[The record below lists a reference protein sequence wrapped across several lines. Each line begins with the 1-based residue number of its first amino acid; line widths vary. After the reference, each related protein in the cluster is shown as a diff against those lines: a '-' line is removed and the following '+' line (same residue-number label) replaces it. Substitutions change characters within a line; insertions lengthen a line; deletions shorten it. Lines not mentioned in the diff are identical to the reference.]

1 MDARDE
7 AYDRLTGAD
16 PADGATTR
24 DGVLRAKVDALTGDV
39 GTPAAGAAGAADG
52 AGGSAGSDSAAA
64 TGAAPVPVPGG
75 TTEGAQDAPDGTV
88 DELAPRRRRRPALL
102 VAAVVAGAV
111 VVGGGGF
118 AVGAVT
124 AGEELPASDAL
135 PPITLGG
142 GQGAAGGPP
151 EAAGVRAGAATEEMS
166 AAADSA
172 TSYDTMMPSWFD
184 GRATFSQ
191 QGLSTT
197 GGEAT
202 AYAYDATQ
210 VATQEGAA
218 RAADALGVE
227 GEPRWE
233 GGSWSVGPTDGA
245 GPTLWMSAD
254 ATAYLSYN
262 APAADPW
269 RCEETVALQD
279 QQAASDA
286 GDPDVQIPECTQPT
300 GTVSAKKAV
309 GELTAVMERLG
320 VDPDGFEFEPS
331 TDSEPGSRW
340 ITAHEVVDGQRTGAA
355 WSATVSKE
363 GVAWLDGF
371 LATRT
376 ELGTYPV
383 ISPAD
388 AVERLGDPRF
398 GQNLWPVTYSPAL
411 ETRMMEEPT
420 DSGPTAP
427 PAPPAAGDAV
437 PWPVTDVTIT
447 EARLGLAQEHRTD
460 AATLLLPAYELSD
473 ADGNVWTVVAVADDA
488 LDMTDS

>member
-16 PADGATTR
+16 PADGTTTR
-24 DGVLRAKVDALTGDV
+24 EGVLRAKVDALAGDV
-39 GTPAAGAAGAADG
+39 EAGETGAHDG
-52 AGGSAGSDSAAA
+52 AG
-64 TGAAPVPVPGG
+64 APDP
-75 TTEGAQDAPDGTV
+75 EPDGTV
-88 DELAPRRRRRPALL
+88 DELAPRRRRRSTLL
-102 VAAVVAGAV
+102 VAAAVAGAV
-111 VVGGGGF
+111 VVGGGGY
-118 AVGAVT
+118 AVGTAT
-124 AGEELPASDAL
+124 AGEELPASDSL

-142 GQGAAGGPP
+142 GQGGN
-151 EAAGVRAGAATEEMS
+151 EAASGAGLRAATEEMAS
-166 AAADSA
+166 AGDMAVGGDAA
-172 TSYDTMMPSWFD
+172 TSYDTSMPSWFD
-184 GRATFSQ
+184 GRATFSSD
-191 QGLSTT
+191 GLSTS

-210 VATQEGAA
+210 VATEEGAA
-218 RAADALGVE
+218 RAAEALGVE

-233 GGSWSVGPTDGA
+233 WGSWSVGPQNGT
-245 GPTLWMSAD
+245 GPNLWLSAD
-254 ATAYLSYN
+254 STAYLSYN
-262 APAADPW
+262 DPAADPW
-269 RCEETVALQD
+269 RCEEISAEELAEQEADPAVTGD
-279 QQAASDA
+279 QQCA
-286 GDPDVQIPECTQPT
+286 EPT
-300 GTVSAKKAV
+300 GTVSVKKAV
-309 GELTAVMERLG
+309 GELRTLMERLG
-320 VDPDGFEFEPS
+320 VDPDGYEFEPS

-340 ITAHEVVDGQRTGAA
+340 VSAYEVVDGRRTGAT